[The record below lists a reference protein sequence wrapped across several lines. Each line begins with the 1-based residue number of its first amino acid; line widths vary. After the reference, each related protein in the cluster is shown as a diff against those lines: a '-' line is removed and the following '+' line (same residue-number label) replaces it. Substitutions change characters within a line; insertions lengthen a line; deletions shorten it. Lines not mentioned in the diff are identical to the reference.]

1 MIGIDQALL
10 DRQKSGQTIGLG
22 LVGAGQMGT
31 DIVAQVGQMTGL
43 EIRAVCDILPE
54 RGVEAFRIRGVPD
67 TSVARVC
74 DLAEAEAECNGG
86 RFVVTDRPEVAVGI
100 SKVDVVI
107 EATGNPFVGV
117 GVALSAM
124 RARKHVVMMNVE
136 TDVTVGPMLRQF
148 AEAQGVVYTLGAGDE
163 PVALK
168 ELYDFARALGLR
180 VVAGGKG
187 KNNRLNRS
195 AVPDDVADEARSRGL
210 SPAMLVEFIDGSK
223 TMIEM
228 AAFGNATGL
237 TPDRRGMHGPSTTRS
252 DLARVFA
259 LATAGGILSREGVV
273 DYAIGDVAPGVFL
286 VVTTDHPRIRQAM
299 KLRDMGDGPNYLL
312 FRPFHLC
319 SMEVPLSAAVA
330 AISGKSS
337 MAPLDDLVCEVFPV
351 AKKRL
356 EVGEELDGIGG
367 AHYFGSIESAK
378 IARKEGL
385 LPLGLARGGKV
396 TRTIEEGQPI
406 NYESVALPNTILLR
420 VRRLQDDASTG
431 RISRAEAV
439 SKLDAVL
446 APG

>member
-1 MIGIDQALL
+1 
-10 DRQKSGQTIGLG
+10 
-22 LVGAGQMGT
+22 
-31 DIVAQVGQMTGL
+31 
-43 EIRAVCDILPE
+43 
-54 RGVEAFRIRGVPD
+54 
-67 TSVARVC
+67 
-74 DLAEAEAECNGG
+74 
-86 RFVVTDRPEVAVGI
+86 
-100 SKVDVVI
+100 
-107 EATGNPFVGV
+107 
-117 GVALSAM
+117 M